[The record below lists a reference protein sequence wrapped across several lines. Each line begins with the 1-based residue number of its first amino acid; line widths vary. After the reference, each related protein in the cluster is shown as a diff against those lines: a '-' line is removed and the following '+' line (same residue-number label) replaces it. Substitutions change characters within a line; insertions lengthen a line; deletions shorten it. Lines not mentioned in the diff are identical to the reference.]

1 MNLKAYGVLHP
12 SKLPFNVDTNIVEN
26 ELPEKEL
33 TRVRKSGVM
42 YNKPPVLQENV
53 WLRTRIG
60 NRQTACFT

>member
-12 SKLPFNVDTNIVEN
+12 PKLPLNVDANVVKD

-42 YNKPPVLQENV
+42 CNEPPVLHENV
-53 WLRTRIG
+53 RLRTTI
-60 NRQTACFT
+60 NEQLVLT